1 MFSAKAVLFDLDG
14 TLLDTVLDLHAAANG
29 MLRDLGRPEVVIEDI
44 RAYVG
49 RGIPNLV
56 KRILAGNLEAA
67 DDPAP
72 PPDAALASFKRHYA
86 VVNGLASKPFP
97 GVMEGLKALKATGL
111 PLGVITNK
119 AVAFTGPLLERTGLA
134 PFMSVAVS
142 GDQLPRAKPDPMPV
156 IWACGRLDVSPAD
169 TVLIGDS
176 INDFKAGRAAG
187 CKVFLVPYGYN
198 EGQDVRGLE
207 CDAIVATIQAAAS
220 LITTA

>member
-1 MFSAKAVLFDLDG
+1 
-14 TLLDTVLDLHAAANG
+14 
-29 MLRDLGRPEVVIEDI
+29 
-44 RAYVG
+44 
-49 RGIPNLV
+49 
-56 KRILAGNLEAA
+56 
-67 DDPAP
+67 
-72 PPDAALASFKRHYA
+72 
-86 VVNGLASKPFP
+86 
-97 GVMEGLKALKATGL
+97 MEGLKALKATGL

-198 EGQDVRGLE
+198 EGRDVRGLE
-207 CDAIVATIQAAAS
+207 CDAIVATIEAAAR
-220 LITTA
+220 LIATA